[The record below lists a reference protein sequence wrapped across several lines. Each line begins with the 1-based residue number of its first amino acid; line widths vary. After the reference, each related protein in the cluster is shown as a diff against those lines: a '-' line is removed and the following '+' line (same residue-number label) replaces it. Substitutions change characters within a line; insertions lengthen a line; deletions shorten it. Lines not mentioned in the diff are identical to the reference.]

1 MNNTFDDWQPTLL
14 TEQAPVPT
22 QLAASNA
29 TLTWA
34 DNDYTL
40 LWAVCKDGKVI
51 AFTTQ
56 PTFTATES
64 GTYAVRAANEMGGLS
79 AASESVTI
87 SDQMISS
94 IKSQT
99 SVLRSATKGDACLS
113 KKSQT
118 NFIYD
123 LQGRRV
129 NENSSHFTLHS
140 SLKKGL
146 YIVGGRTVFVK

>member
-1 MNNTFDDWQPTLL
+1 MGQDDDWQPTLL
-14 TEQAPVPT
+14 TEQAPVPI

-64 GTYAVRAANEMGGLS
+64 GTYTVRAANEMGGLS
-79 AASESVTI
+79 APSEPVTI
-87 SDQMISS
+87 SEDVITG

-99 SVLRSATKGDACLS
+99 SNL
-113 KKSQT
+113 KSQIP
-118 NFIYD
+118 NAIYD
-123 LQGRRV
+123 LQGRKV
-129 NENSSHFTLHS
+129 GSQ
-140 SLKKGL
+140 LKKGF
-146 YIVGGRTVFVK
+146 YIIDGGKKVIVRN

>member
-1 MNNTFDDWQPTLL
+1 MALPFMTAEEAAVPTLEAVMGQDDDWQPTLL

-22 QLAASNA
+22 ELAASNA

-64 GTYAVRAANEMGGLS
+64 GTYTVRAANEMGGLS
-79 AASESVTI
+79 ATSEPVTI
-87 SDQMISS
+87 SEDVISGIS
-94 IKSQT
+94 DT
-99 SVLRSATKGDACLS
+99 LNDKGKRINDNA
-113 KKSQT
+113 
-118 NFIYD
+118 IYD
-123 LQGRRV
+123 LQGRKV
-129 NENSSHFTLHS
+129 NSQ
-140 SLKKGL
+140 LKKGL
-146 YIVGGRTVFVK
+146 YIVGGRTLLVK